1 MVNRMKRTLCATI
14 VCALA
19 LCWAV
24 RATARPN
31 PPRLPAGAGRV
42 NLLLIV
48 TDDESWFE
56 HSIYGHSNLKTP
68 HFDRLA
74 KEGVLF
80 RNAYVSAPSC
90 GPSRAAIL
98 TGRNF
103 WELEQGAFM
112 LSFLPKKFSVL
123 PQILVDHGYQSAFAG
138 KGWGPGI
145 VPKEGQGGLVGTPYY
160 DIKITDYEKRGY
172 LDRHDVPANFAAFL
186 DERDADKP
194 FFFWAGISEP
204 HGRWPGGAEARRR
217 LKEEFGVDAEK
228 INREPGNNPNIKP
241 PGFYYE
247 ILDADRQTG
256 RMLADLEKRGLLEN
270 TMVVY
275 IGDNGS
281 TDQPAAGFK
290 GKGSPYDGGSH
301 VPMALMW
308 KGKVPPNRIIDDFVK
323 GTDIA
328 PTFLQAAGAP
338 VPKEMTGNSILDMI
352 LSDKSG
358 WLDPKRD
365 FVMTGNEWHTN
376 PKTARTIRD
385 KRYEYIVKYPNSER
399 PELVEELYDLESDM
413 WEQNNLIDDPEYA
426 PIRDRLKARMHAYG
440 RETGDPRSTGDLA
453 LFNETL
459 AVQALLWPQYRKD
472 ARAFRMRV
480 AGKPYAELKE
490 YLGVAEV
497 SE

>member
-1 MVNRMKRTLCATI
+1 MKEFIKMA
-14 VCALA
+14 ALTGCVFLHAA
-19 LCWAV
+19 LKGPA
-24 RATARPN
+24 ADTAKP
-31 PPRLPAGAGRV
+31 

-56 HSIYGHSNLKTP
+56 HGVYGHSNLKTP

-74 KEGVLF
+74 REGVLF

-90 GPSRAAIL
+90 APSRAAML

-112 LSFLPKKFSVL
+112 LSFLPKKFPVL

-145 VPKEGQGGLVGTPYY
+145 LPKEGQGGLVGTPYY
-160 DIKITDYEKRGY
+160 DIKIEDHEKRAY

-204 HGRWPGGAEARRR
+204 HGRWPGGKEARRR
-217 LKEEFGVDAEK
+217 LKEEFGVDADK
-228 INREPGNNPNIKP
+228 MNSEPGNNPNSKP

-256 RMLADLEKRGLLEN
+256 RMLADLERHGLLEN
-270 TMVVY
+270 TMVIY

-308 KGKVPPNRIIDDFVK
+308 KGTVPPGRVVNDFVK
-323 GTDIA
+323 SIDIA
-328 PTFLQAAGAP
+328 PTFLQAVGAP
-338 VPKEMTGNSILDMI
+338 VPSEMTGKSFLDI
-352 LSDKSG
+352 IRSGKSG
-358 WLDPKRD
+358 WIDPKRD
-365 FVMTGNEWHTN
+365 HVMHGNEWHTN

-385 KRYEYIVKYPNSER
+385 RRYEYIVKYPNSER
-399 PELVEELYDLESDM
+399 PQLVEELYDLQNDM
-413 WEQNNLIDDPEYA
+413 WEQNNLSDDPEYA
-426 PIRDRLKARMHAYG
+426 AIKERLKAQMHAYG
-440 RETGDPRSTGDLA
+440 RQTGDPRSTGDLA

-459 AVQALLWPQYRKD
+459 KVQALLWPQYKKD
-472 ARAFRMRV
+472 ARAFRRRV
-480 AGKPYAELKE
+480 GGKPYSELKKH
-490 YLGVAEV
+490 LGLEEV
-497 SE
+497 K